1 MDKEYY
7 IKQVEKVA
15 EYLKSRAD
23 ILFLDI
29 RGPISNVNINID
41 IKELEEIINN
51 IINDFEVNLKTKKR

>member
-29 RGPISNVNINID
+29 REPISNVNINID
-41 IKELEEIINN
+41 INPTESAEVQIN
-51 IINDFEVNLKTKKR
+51 KTYYPEYIKGE

>member
-29 RGPISNVNINID
+29 REPISNVNINID
-41 IKELEEIINN
+41 INPAELATVEIN
-51 IINDFEVNLKTKKR
+51 KTYKPEYIEGE

>member
-1 MDKEYY
+1 MDKEFY

-29 RGPISNVNINID
+29 REPISNVNINID
-41 IKELEEIINN
+41 IQPVEPATVEIN
-51 IINDFEVNLKTKKR
+51 KTYRPEYVKGE